1 MCSLDVSRKFTYKN
15 SHGFTYKR
23 AWVVDKSNRH
33 LKAKLGYWHY
43 QRRVPKR
50 YEAFDGRGV
59 IACSLRTK
67 SLEIARMRRDAME
80 ESDDLYWAMLA
91 GTAGVERSPENLAY
105 QLAQAERRYQAAQTR
120 ALARGFVYA
129 PIEQLASHAGLDEIV
144 ARIRRVDAADTGR
157 PSPSE
162 KVEADALLGTVSPPP
177 VTVSAAFETYC
188 SDIAAS
194 ELIGKSEAQIRAWKK
209 TKRRGVQYFIDVV
222 GDRNMRDV
230 TRQDAQQYYNWWK
243 DRVVP
248 KPGREALST
257 KTANRDV
264 GNMRLLY
271 SAYFKYIGE
280 EDRVNPFRNLSFK
293 DRQSTDVPP
302 FEDKWVRERILA
314 PGALSGLIGGA
325 DLILYT
331 LIETGCRPGE
341 IANLLEEDIHLKA
354 NVPYISIR
362 PKKDREIKTVSSI
375 RDIPLVGVALEAMR
389 LAPKGFPHYR
399 DKPDLLSAN
408 LMSALKSRGLFPS
421 PAHKVYSLR
430 HSFEKRMQEAELD
443 YGFRCMIMGHANS
456 RPAYGDG
463 GSMEYRRDQL
473 LKIAHPVP
481 EAWESARHTKLE
493 A

>member
-1 MCSLDVSRKFTYKN
+1 M
-15 SHGFTYKR
+15 
-23 AWVVDKSNRH
+23 DKANRH
-33 LKAKLGYWHY
+33 LKEKHGHWHY

-50 YEAFDGRGV
+50 YAPFDPRGV
-59 IACSLRTK
+59 IECSLRTK

-91 GTAGVERSPENLAY
+91 GTAGDKGAPENLAF
-105 QLAQAERRYQAAQTR
+105 QIGEAQRRYKAAQTR

-129 PIEQLASHAGLDEIV
+129 PVEQLASEADLGELV
-144 ARIRRVDAADTGR
+144 ARIRRVDAADRGR
-157 PSPSE
+157 PSPAE
-162 KVEADALLGTVSPPP
+162 KVEADALLGAVPPPP
-177 VTVSAAFETYC
+177 VTVSAAFEIYC

-194 ELIGKSEAQIRAWKK
+194 ELIGKSETQIRAWKK

-222 GDRNMRDV
+222 GDRNMRDI

-280 EDRVNPFRNLSFK
+280 EDRPNPFRNLAFK
-293 DRQSTDVPP
+293 DRPSTDVPP
-302 FEDKWVRERILA
+302 FEDTWVRSRILA
-314 PGALSGLIGGA
+314 PGALSGLVGGA

-341 IANLLEEDIHLKA
+341 IANLLEEDIHLKV

-389 LAPKGFPHYR
+389 RAPQGFPHYR

-408 LMSALKSRGLFPS
+408 LMTALKSRGLFPT

-473 LKIAHPVP
+473 MKIAHPVP
-481 EAWESARHTKLE
+481 EGWIDRLRSQVN
-493 A
+493 

>member
-1 MCSLDVSRKFTYKN
+1 M
-15 SHGFTYKR
+15 
-23 AWVVDKSNRH
+23 DKENRH

-50 YEAFDGRGV
+50 FQDFDGRGV
-59 IACSLRTK
+59 IECSLRTR
-67 SLEIARMRRDAME
+67 SLEIARLRRDAME

-91 GTAGVERSPENLAY
+91 GRADDTSSPENLAFQIDQAQRRY
-105 QLAQAERRYQAAQTR
+105 KAAQAR

-129 PIEQLASHAGLDEIV
+129 PIEQLANQADLDDLV
-144 ARIRRVDAADTGR
+144 ARIRRVDVADTGK
-157 PSPSE
+157 PSRSE
-162 KVEADALLGTVSPPP
+162 KVEADALLGTVPPPP
-177 VTVSAAFETYC
+177 VTVSSAFETYC

-194 ELIGKSEAQIRAWKK
+194 ELIGKSETQVRAWTK

-222 GDRNMRDV
+222 GDRNMRDI

-243 DRVVP
+243 DRVLP
-248 KPGREALST
+248 KPGRAALST

-280 EDRVNPFRNLSFK
+280 EDRPNPFRNLTFK

-302 FEDKWVRERILA
+302 FEENWVRDKVLA
-314 PGALSGLIGGA
+314 PGALSGLVGDA
-325 DLILYT
+325 DLILFA

-341 IANLLEEDIHLKA
+341 IANLLEEDIHLKD

-375 RDIPLVGVALEAMR
+375 RDIPLVGVSLEALR
-389 LAPKGFPHYR
+389 IAPKGFAHYR

-408 LMSALKSRGLFPS
+408 LMTAFKSRGLFPS
-421 PAHKVYSLR
+421 PAHKIYSFR
-430 HSFEKRMQEAELD
+430 HSFEKRMQEADLD

-463 GSMEYRRDQL
+463 GSMDYRRDQL
-473 LKIAHPVP
+473 MKIAHPVP
-481 EAWESARHTKLE
+481 DGWVSALGRR
-493 A
+493 